1 MEQSGVDDLYEHPR
15 HPYTEGLL
23 GSLPMPGA
31 ERPERLVTITGL
43 PPDPV
48 AMPRGCPFSPRCP
61 YSDKER
67 CVGTLPD
74 MLEVAPGHEAACHFP
89 LGADDE

>member
-1 MEQSGVDDLYEHPR
+1 MEQAGVDDLYASPR

-31 ERPERLVTITGL
+31 ERPEKLVTIPGL

-48 AMPRGCPFSPRCP
+48 AMPAGCPFAPRCG
-61 YSDKER
+61 YSDGAT
-67 CVGTLPD
+67 CISDVPAMTS
-74 MLEVAPGHEAACHFP
+74 MNQGHEAACHYP
-89 LGADDE
+89 LAVAP